1 MEIHEEHTALNREGS
16 RNSEKWVLGGKVLPR
31 GEIVFFCQMVILF
44 IVIVTSIINLSL
56 GAQSEL
62 WLILLSTSLGAI
74 LPNPNLKVIPEKADL
89 PRAAS

>member
-1 MEIHEEHTALNREGS
+1 MENREEHAPLNRGGS
-16 RNSEKWVLGGKVLPR
+16 RNSEKWVLGGKILPR
-31 GEIVFFCQMVILF
+31 SEIVFFCQMVILF

-74 LPNPNLKVIPEKADL
+74 LPNPNLKTIQD
-89 PRAAS
+89 RAALPTVTS

>member
-1 MEIHEEHTALNREGS
+1 MDIREEGTPLNREGS
-16 RNSEKWVLGGKVLPR
+16 HSSEKWVLGGRVLPR
-31 GEIVFFCQMVILF
+31 SEIVFFCQMVIIF

-74 LPNPNLKVIPEKADL
+74 LPNPNMKALPEKTTL
-89 PRAAS
+89 PRAT